1 MLWSMPL
8 TLTHSFSTLSP
19 IRQLKKSGNAS
30 FPSLR
35 NFRVHIPGKPLIF
48 QHTIYRERRNFDLAT
63 EKNESERMRVV
74 DELMAEAVKRYKDVY
89 YVTTTNATSPKHD
102 TSVDGTHPGD
112 HGYSLWAESIQ
123 KPILKILRKYGIR

>member
-1 MLWSMPL
+1 
-8 TLTHSFSTLSP
+8 TIEE
-19 IRQLKKSGNAS
+19 IRERL
-30 FPSLR
+30 FPFIEKLQGA
-35 NFRVHIPGKPLIF
+35 HPGKPLIF

-63 EKNESERMRVV
+63 EKNESERMGVV